1 MRSIE
6 SQYLNRNQTIMTRFV
21 STRGGITPV
30 SFDEAVLQGFAADGG
45 LFVPESIPKVTAGQ
59 LQNWAELS
67 FQDLAYE
74 LLSLFIDRSIVPASD
89 LKKIIND
96 SFGSFEHPQVVNV
109 TPYGNDGRTYIMELF
124 HGPTLSFKDVAMGFL
139 VNVMDY
145 FLKRRGDHLNIVLAT
160 TGDTGP
166 AAAWACAG
174 KQSIDC
180 WPLYPRGMISEQ
192 QERQMTTLKAA
203 NVHPV
208 GVENCPDG
216 GDDLDLVVAKLFADE
231 SLQQQLSLSS
241 VNSINWCRVMVQAVH
256 YFYGYYRVVDQAGD
270 RIAFSVPSGAFGN
283 LFGGYLARSMGLPVE
298 KFICANNVNQA
309 LHTAFTQG
317 VFAKKDLIQTLSSA
331 IDIVVP
337 YNFWRFLYYSIG
349 GDSEKLK
356 LLMDEFTAHGIV
368 RLDAQ
373 TAAAIQDG
381 FISATISDKET
392 ADTIKS
398 TFEQYNDY
406 LLDPHSAVAV
416 AASSQLQH
424 TLPAD
429 CKIVCLATAHP
440 AKFPEISRKVLGGGD
455 KLPDQGKHQS
465 LEVAG
470 RKCQQLRICS
480 LASLPSALVDEISS
494 EMKKH

>member
-1 MRSIE
+1 
-6 SQYLNRNQTIMTRFV
+6 MTRFV
-21 STRGGITPV
+21 STRGGIAPV
-30 SFDEAVLQGFAADGG
+30 SFEEAVLQGFAADGG
-45 LFVPESIPKVTAGQ
+45 LFVPESIPKVTARQ
-59 LQNWAELS
+59 LESWSGLS

-74 LLSLFIDRSIVPASD
+74 LLSLYIDRSIVPAAD
-89 LKKIIND
+89 LMKLIDD
-96 SFGSFEHPQVVNV
+96 SFGLFEHPEVVNV
-109 TPYGNDGRTYIMELF
+109 TPYGSDGRTCIMELF

-145 FLKRRGDHLNIVLAT
+145 FLQRRGDHLNIVLAT

-192 QERQMTTLKAA
+192 QERQMTTLKAS

-216 GDDLDLVVAKLFADE
+216 GDDLDLVVARLFADE
-231 SLQQQLSLSS
+231 SLQQRLHLSS

-256 YFYGYYRVVDQAGD
+256 YFYGYYRVVEQPGD

-298 KFICANNVNQA
+298 MFICANNENQA
-309 LHTAFTQG
+309 LHTAFSQG
-317 VFAKKDLIQTLSSA
+317 VFAKKDLIRTLSSA

-337 YNFWRFLYYSIG
+337 YNFWRFLYFSTG
-349 GDSEKLK
+349 SDSKKLK
-356 LLMDEFTAHGIV
+356 SMMDEFSARGFVT
-368 RLDAQ
+368 LDPQ
-373 TAAAIQDG
+373 TGACIQDG
-381 FISATISDKET
+381 FRSVSISDEET
-392 ADTIKS
+392 ADTINT
-398 TFEQYNDY
+398 TFAQHNGY

-416 AASSQLQH
+416 AASYQFKH

-440 AKFPEISRKVLGGGD
+440 AKFPEIIRKVLGTGD
-455 KLPDQGKHQS
+455 QLPDRGKHQS
-465 LEVAG
+465 LEAAG

-480 LASLPSALVDEISS
+480 LESLQSALVDEIAS
-494 EMKKH
+494 EMKKR